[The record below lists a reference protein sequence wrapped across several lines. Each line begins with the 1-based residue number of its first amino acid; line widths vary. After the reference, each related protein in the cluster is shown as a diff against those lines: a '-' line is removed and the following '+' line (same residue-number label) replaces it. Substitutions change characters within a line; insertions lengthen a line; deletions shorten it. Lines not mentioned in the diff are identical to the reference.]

1 MRALPELPITPLLP
15 EIVASLSGVPRL
27 VLEAPPGAGKTTQ
40 VPLALLDAPWL
51 EGKIVMLEP
60 RRLAARAAATFM
72 AQSLG
77 EEPGGTVG
85 YRMRFESRV
94 SARTRIEVVTEAI
107 LTRMLQDDASLPG
120 VGALV
125 FDEYHERNLHADLG
139 LALALETQAQLRPEL
154 RLVVMSATLDG
165 ERIARHLDAPR
176 IASPGRSF
184 PVDVV
189 YFPERPPEDW
199 RMHAR
204 RAIQQ
209 ALADTDGD
217 VLVFLP
223 GKREIDALA
232 RVLAA
237 AELPSN
243 VSTTTLHGELELS
256 AQAAVLAP
264 PPPGTRRIVLAT
276 NVAESSVTLPAVR
289 AVVDTGLARAPMLD
303 PGSGLSR
310 LETFL
315 IPQSSA
321 TQRTGRA
328 GRVAPGKAYRLWPQS
343 RRLDAAITPE
353 IRQVELMPLAL
364 ELAVWG
370 AESLRWLDAPPA
382 AALAEA
388 RTQLRAMGAIDA
400 AGRITAHGRRISSLP
415 THPRFANA
423 IARVR
428 DDETGLACDL
438 AALLEGRDVLRGE
451 ARRDDDVRT
460 RLDAL
465 RRFRERRAP
474 ADADRDALA
483 QVDRAAQ
490 QLRRTVRA
498 RDGADAAHATGEVL
512 AHATGEVLA
521 HAFGERIARSTSDDG
536 RRYQLANGRGAHLD
550 DRSGLRGA
558 RWLVV
563 AELRFDERDSTILR
577 AAPVDEGW
585 LRTTFPERFVAETQL
600 AWNADTRAVEA
611 AAVERF
617 DAIQLA
623 RKSRTVPRD
632 ADTAR
637 RLREGIAALGI
648 AALPWGESLRQWQ
661 ARVLSLREWA
671 PELGLPDVSD
681 AALAATLGQWLEP
694 HLVGAARLSDVDAE
708 LMNRALRDVLDHRQ
722 RTALDTFAPTEL
734 RVPSGSVKKL
744 DYRPGAPLALAVKL
758 QELFG
763 LADTPR
769 IANGRVPVTLELL
782 SPAQRPIQVTQDLRG
797 FWERTYPEVRKE
809 LKGRYPRH
817 PWPDDP
823 WNAVPTARAKPR
835 GK

>member
-15 EIVASLSGVPRL
+15 EVVASLAGVPRL

-51 EGKIVMLEP
+51 AGKIVMLEP
-60 RRLAARAAATFM
+60 RRIAARAAASYM
-72 AQSLG
+72 AKLLG
-77 EEPGGTVG
+77 EEPGDTVG
-85 YRMRFESRV
+85 YRMRFESRI
-94 SARTRIEVVTEAI
+94 SARTRVEVVTEAI
-107 LTRMLQDDASLPG
+107 LTRMLQEDASLAG
-120 VGALV
+120 VGALL

-139 LALALETQAQLRPEL
+139 LALALEAQAQLRPEL
-154 RLVVMSATLDG
+154 RLLVMSATLDG

-176 IASPGRSF
+176 ITSPGRSF
-184 PVDVV
+184 PVDVQ
-189 YFPERPPEDW
+189 YFAERPPEDW
-199 RMHAR
+199 RNHAR
-204 RAIQQ
+204 RAVQQ

-223 GKREIDALA
+223 GKREIDVLA
-232 RVLAA
+232 RVLAQA
-237 AELPSN
+237 DLPAN
-243 VSTTTLHGELELS
+243 VETTVLHGELDIS
-256 AQAAVLAP
+256 TQSAVLAP
-264 PPPGTRRIVLAT
+264 PPAGTRRIVLAT

-289 AVVDTGLARAPMLD
+289 AVVDTGLARTPILD

-310 LETFL
+310 LETVY

-321 TQRTGRA
+321 TQRAGRA
-328 GRVAPGKAYRLWPQS
+328 GRVAPGKCYRLWPQS
-343 RRLDAAITPE
+343 RRLEASVTPE

-370 AESLRWLDAPPA
+370 SESLRWLDAPPA

-388 RTQLRAMGAIDA
+388 RAQLHAMGAIDA
-400 AGRITAHGRRISSLP
+400 AGRITAHGRRIAALP

-423 IARVR
+423 IVRVR
-428 DDETGLACDL
+428 DDESGLACDL

-451 ARRDDDVRT
+451 GRRDDDQVQRVE
-460 RLDAL
+460 AL
-465 RRFRERRAP
+465 RKFRERRAP
-474 ADADRDALA
+474 ADADRDALM

-490 QLRRTVRA
+490 QLRRAVRA
-498 RDGADAAHATGEVL
+498 RDGADPMHAVGEIL
-512 AHATGEVLA
+512 AHAYGD
-521 HAFGERIARSTSDDG
+521 RIARVASEDG
-536 RRYQLANGRGAHLD
+536 RRYQLANGRGAHLAD
-550 DRSGLRGA
+550 GSRLRGA

-563 AELRFDERDSTILR
+563 ADLRFDERDSTIFR

-585 LRTTFPERFVAETQL
+585 LRKTFAGRFVADTQL
-600 AWNADTRAVEA
+600 AWNADARAVEA

-617 DAIQLA
+617 DAIVLTRSTRA
-623 RKSRTVPRD
+623 VPRD

-637 RLREGIAALGI
+637 RLREGIAALGV
-648 AALPWGESLRQWQ
+648 AALPWSETLRQWQ
-661 ARVLSLREWA
+661 ARVLSLREWTPA
-671 PELGLPDVSD
+671 LGLPDVSD
-681 AALAATLGQWLEP
+681 AALASTLEEWLEP
-694 HLVGAARLSDVDAE
+694 QLLGLARASEIDGE
-708 LMNRALRDVLDHRQ
+708 RFGRALRETLDHRQ
-722 RTALDTFAPTEL
+722 RSALDALAPTEL
-734 RVPSGSVKKL
+734 RVPSGNVRKL
-744 DYRPGAPLALAVKL
+744 DYRPGSPPALAVKL

-769 IANGRVPVTLELL
+769 IADGRIPVTLELL

-823 WNAVPTARAKPR
+823 WNAVPTSRAKPR
-835 GK
+835 GSKG

>member
-15 EIVASLSGVPRL
+15 EIVASLARVPRL

-40 VPLALLDAPWL
+40 VPLAVLDAPWL

-72 AQSLG
+72 AKTLG
-77 EEPGGTVG
+77 EEPGDTVG

-94 SARTRIEVVTEAI
+94 SARTRVEVVTEAI
-107 LTRMLQDDASLPG
+107 LTRLLQDDASLDG
-120 VGALV
+120 IGALV

-139 LALALETQAQLRPEL
+139 LALALETQAQLRPGL
-154 RLVVMSATLDG
+154 RLLVMSATLDG

-176 IASPGRSF
+176 ITSPGRSF
-184 PVDVV
+184 PVDVE
-189 YFPERPPEDW
+189 YFPERAPEDW

-204 RAIQQ
+204 RAVQA
-209 ALADTDGD
+209 ALADSDGD

-237 AELPSN
+237 ADLPAN
-243 VSTTTLHGELELS
+243 VSTTTLHGELDMS
-256 AQAAVLAP
+256 AQAAALAP
-264 PPPGTRRIVLAT
+264 PPAGTRRVVLAT

-289 AVVDTGLARAPMLD
+289 AVVDTGLARTPMLD

-310 LETFL
+310 LETVY

-321 TQRTGRA
+321 TQRAGRA

-343 RRLDAAITPE
+343 RRLEAAITPE
-353 IRQVELMPLAL
+353 LRQVELMPLAL

-370 AESLRWLDAPPA
+370 ANELRWLDAPPPA
-382 AALAEA
+382 SLAEA
-388 RTQLRAMGAIDA
+388 RTQLRAMGAIDTE
-400 AGRITAHGRRISSLP
+400 GRITSHGRRIAALP

-423 IARVR
+423 IVRVR
-428 DDETGLACDL
+428 DDESGIACDL

-451 ARRDDDVRT
+451 ARRDDDVRE
-460 RLDAL
+460 RLNAL
-465 RRFRERRAP
+465 QRYRERRAP
-474 ADADRDALA
+474 PDADRDALA
-483 QVDRAAQ
+483 QVERAAQ
-490 QLRRTVRA
+490 QLRRAVRA
-498 RDGADAAHATGEVL
+498 RDGADAT
-512 AHATGEVLA
+512 HATGEVLA
-521 HAFGERIARSTSDDG
+521 HAFGERIARVASDDG

-550 DRSGLRGA
+550 DRSRLRGA

-577 AAPVDEGW
+577 AAPVDEAW
-585 LRTTFPERFVAETQL
+585 LRATFPQRFVAETQL

-617 DAIQLA
+617 DSIVLA
-623 RKSRTVPRD
+623 RSTRAVPRD

-637 RLREGIAALGI
+637 RLREGLATLGV
-648 AALPWGESLRQWQ
+648 AALPWSDNLRQWQ

-671 PELGLPDVSD
+671 PELGLPEVADD
-681 AALAATLGQWLEP
+681 ALAATMETWLEP
-694 HLVGAARLSDVDAE
+694 RLVGCARASQVDAE
-708 LMNRALRDVLDHRQ
+708 LLGNALRESLDHRQ
-722 RTALDTFAPTEL
+722 RTALEQLAPTEL
-734 RVPSGSVKKL
+734 RVPSGNTRRL
-744 DYRPGAPLALAVKL
+744 HYRPGAPPVLAVKL

-769 IANGRVPVTLELL
+769 VANGRVPVTLELL
-782 SPAQRPIQVTQDLRG
+782 SPGQRPIQVTQDLRG
-797 FWERTYPEVRKE
+797 FWDRTYPEVKKE

>member
-15 EIVASLSGVPRL
+15 EIVASLARVPRL

-40 VPLALLDAPWL
+40 VPLAVLDAPWL

-72 AQSLG
+72 AKTLG
-77 EEPGGTVG
+77 EEPGDTVG

-94 SARTRIEVVTEAI
+94 SARTRVEVVTEAI
-107 LTRMLQDDASLPG
+107 LTRLLQDDASLDG
-120 VGALV
+120 IGALV

-139 LALALETQAQLRPEL
+139 LALALETQAQLRPGL
-154 RLVVMSATLDG
+154 RLLVMSATLDG

-176 IASPGRSF
+176 ITSPGRSF
-184 PVDVV
+184 PVDVE
-189 YFPERPPEDW
+189 YFPERAPEDW

-204 RAIQQ
+204 RAVQA
-209 ALADTDGD
+209 ALADSDGD

-237 AELPSN
+237 ADLPAN
-243 VSTTTLHGELELS
+243 VSTTTLHGELDMS
-256 AQAAVLAP
+256 AQAAALAP
-264 PPPGTRRIVLAT
+264 PPAGTRRVVLAT

-289 AVVDTGLARAPMLD
+289 AVVDTGLARTPMLD

-310 LETFL
+310 LETVY

-321 TQRTGRA
+321 TQRAGRA

-343 RRLDAAITPE
+343 RRLEAAITPE
-353 IRQVELMPLAL
+353 LRQVELMPLAL

-370 AESLRWLDAPPA
+370 ANELRWLDAPPPA
-382 AALAEA
+382 SLAEA
-388 RTQLRAMGAIDA
+388 RTQLRAMGAIDTE
-400 AGRITAHGRRISSLP
+400 GRITSHGRRIAALP

-423 IARVR
+423 IVRVR
-428 DDETGLACDL
+428 DDESGIACDL

-451 ARRDDDVRT
+451 ARRDDDVRE
-460 RLDAL
+460 RLNAL
-465 RRFRERRAP
+465 QRYRERRAP
-474 ADADRDALA
+474 PDADRDALA
-483 QVDRAAQ
+483 QVERAAQ
-490 QLRRTVRA
+490 QLRRAVRA
-498 RDGADAAHATGEVL
+498 RDGADAT
-512 AHATGEVLA
+512 HATGEVLA
-521 HAFGERIARSTSDDG
+521 HAFGERIARVASDDG

-550 DRSGLRGA
+550 DRSRLRGA

-577 AAPVDEGW
+577 AAPVDEAW
-585 LRTTFPERFVAETQL
+585 LRATFPQRFVAETQL

-617 DAIQLA
+617 DSIVLA
-623 RKSRTVPRD
+623 RSTRAVPRD

-637 RLREGIAALGI
+637 RLREGLATLGV
-648 AALPWGESLRQWQ
+648 AALPWSDNLRQWQ

-671 PELGLPDVSD
+671 PELGLPEVADD
-681 AALAATLGQWLEP
+681 ALAATMETWLEP
-694 HLVGAARLSDVDAE
+694 RLVGCARASQVDAE
-708 LMNRALRDVLDHRQ
+708 LLGNALREALDHRQ
-722 RTALDTFAPTEL
+722 RTALEQLAPTEL
-734 RVPSGSVKKL
+734 RVPSGNTRRL
-744 DYRPGAPLALAVKL
+744 HYRPGAPPVLAVKL

-769 IANGRVPVTLELL
+769 VANGRVPVTLELL
-782 SPAQRPIQVTQDLRG
+782 SPGQRPIQVTQDLRG
-797 FWERTYPEVRKE
+797 FWDRTYPEVKKE

>member
-15 EIVASLSGVPRL
+15 EIVASLARVPRL

-72 AQSLG
+72 AKTLG
-77 EEPGGTVG
+77 EDAGDTVG

-94 SARTRIEVVTEAI
+94 SARTRVEVVTEAI
-107 LTRMLQDDASLPG
+107 LTRLLQDDASLEG

-154 RLVVMSATLDG
+154 RLLVMSATLDG

-176 IASPGRSF
+176 ITSPGRSF
-184 PVDVV
+184 PVDVQ
-189 YFPERPPEDW
+189 YFAERAPEDW

-204 RAIQQ
+204 RAVQA
-209 ALADTDGD
+209 ALAETDSD

-223 GKREIDALA
+223 GKREIDGLA

-237 AELPSN
+237 ADLPAN
-243 VSTTTLHGELELS
+243 VTTTTLHGELDMS
-256 AQAAVLAP
+256 AQAAALAP
-264 PPPGTRRIVLAT
+264 PPAGTRRVVLAT

-289 AVVDTGLARAPMLD
+289 AVVDTGLARTPMLD

-310 LETFL
+310 LETVY

-321 TQRTGRA
+321 TQRAGRA
-328 GRVAPGKAYRLWPQS
+328 GRTAPGKAYRLWPQS
-343 RRLDAAITPE
+343 RRLEAAIVPE
-353 IRQVELMPLAL
+353 LRQVELMPLAL

-370 AESLRWLDAPPA
+370 ANELRWLDAPPP

-388 RTQLRAMGAIDA
+388 RAQLRAMGAIDA
-400 AGRITAHGRRISSLP
+400 EGRITAHGRRIAALP

-423 IARVR
+423 IVRVR
-428 DDETGLACDL
+428 DDESGIACDL

-451 ARRDDDVRT
+451 ARRDDDEIRRV
-460 RLDAL
+460 DAL
-465 RRFRERRAP
+465 RRYRERRAP
-474 ADADRDALA
+474 PDADRDALA

-490 QLRRTVRA
+490 QLRRLVRA
-498 RDGADAAHATGEVL
+498 RDGADPT
-512 AHATGEVLA
+512 HATGEVLA
-521 HAFGERIARSTSDDG
+521 HAFGERIARVASDDG

-550 DRSGLRGA
+550 DRSRLRGA
-558 RWLVV
+558 RWLVI

-577 AAPVDEGW
+577 AAPVDEAW
-585 LRTTFPERFVAETQL
+585 LRATFPQRFVAETQL

-623 RKSRTVPRD
+623 RSTRAVPRD

-637 RLREGIAALGI
+637 RLREGLATLGV
-648 AALPWGESLRQWQ
+648 AALPWSENLRQWQ
-661 ARVLSLREWA
+661 ARVLSLRAWA
-671 PELGLPDVSD
+671 PELGLPDISD
-681 AALAATLGQWLEP
+681 DALAATMEQWLEP
-694 HLVGAARLSDVDAE
+694 RLVGCARASQVDAE
-708 LMNRALRDVLDHRQ
+708 LLGNALREALDHRQ
-722 RTALDTFAPTEL
+722 RTALEQLAPTEL
-734 RVPSGSVKKL
+734 RVPSGNTRKL
-744 DYRPGAPLALAVKL
+744 EYRPGAPPVLAVKL

-769 IANGRVPVTLELL
+769 VANGRVPVTLELL
-782 SPAQRPIQVTQDLRG
+782 SPGQRPIQVTQDLRG
-797 FWERTYPEVRKE
+797 FWDRTYPEVKKE